1 MTSGLS
7 ESTCTKL
14 PECLVHLNKHGVA
27 MIPSKANGVVCVL
40 MAAAKATLKDRICQ
54 KGRVVDVSVSVKCPL
69 TKCKG

>member
-1 MTSGLS
+1 
-7 ESTCTKL
+7 
-14 PECLVHLNKHGVA
+14 